1 MASKTRLILI
11 GIVTLLMWAHLGW
24 DYLHGGVPTHHI
36 GMSENLPGISNWWGG
51 IVLPFLTWF
60 LLVRIQ
66 NRLKESLE
74 TNKKNNMRNILY
86 GYFGSLIFG
95 AVFSYF
101 FINGYFP
108 SGSDLP
114 QYVLLILILISF
126 FVPLYRAEYLLGF
139 VIGMTYT
146 FGPII
151 PIGLGGLLMILFAI
165 TYKYLRTGI
174 LYALSMI
181 RRENGVKTR

>member
-1 MASKTRLILI
+1 MTSKIRLII
-11 GIVTLLMWAHLGW
+11 VGIVTLLIWAHLGW
-24 DYLHGGVPTHHI
+24 DYFHGGVPTHHI
-36 GMSENLPGISNWWGG
+36 RISENLPGISNWWGG
-51 IVLPFLTWF
+51 IVLPLLTWF

-66 NRLKESLE
+66 HRINKNDESGV
-74 TNKKNNMRNILY
+74 KNSLRYIVY
-86 GYFGSLIFG
+86 GFLGSLIFG

-114 QYVLLILILISF
+114 QYVLFILILISF
-126 FVPLYRAEYLLGF
+126 FIPLYRAEYLLGF
-139 VIGMTYT
+139 VIGMTYA

-165 TYKYLRTGI
+165 TYKYIRTGI
-174 LYALSMI
+174 LYVASMI
-181 RRENGVKTR
+181 RG